1 MWSKTVY
8 QKFGDH
14 FVYNIVEPYG
24 QITVLGFLQFGMR
37 QICIHL
43 GGDGAGRVYNILN
56 QVAKQ
61 VAYRI
66 PTFFEAWL
74 EAIWFGSL
82 I

>member
-1 MWSKTVY
+1 
-8 QKFGDH
+8 
-14 FVYNIVEPYG
+14 
-24 QITVLGFLQFGMR
+24 MR

-61 VAYRI
+61 VATECQHFLKLGWKPSGSGALYKI
-66 PTFFEAWL
+66 L
-74 EAIWFGSL
+74 ETKGLVSSHLL